1 MTAGEPRL
9 YLDFNAGAPVLAEAR
24 AAAIAALDAANP
36 SSVHAEG
43 RRSRALVEE
52 SRRAVAQAVGA
63 VPRNVVFTSSA
74 TEAATMALSPHWL
87 IDGVET
93 RIAQLAVLETDH
105 PCIREGGQFPA
116 DAMTRLP
123 VDANGIVD
131 LGAVNE
137 FAARCDADRPGLL
150 ALTLG
155 NSETGVMQPMD
166 GIRAA
171 LAGQNVRLV
180 VDAVQALGRVP
191 LNIAGTCADALLLS
205 GHKLGALKGV
215 GALILQD
222 ESTRPLPLLRGG
234 GQEGGRRA
242 GTEAVTAIV
251 SLGAAIRVAMARLS
265 AEPDRLRDLRD
276 HLEAVI
282 RQRLPDAAVLGA
294 GAERL
299 PNTIGLALPGLRA
312 ETAQMALDLAGIA
325 VSSGSA
331 CSSGKVGR
339 SHVVEAMVAG
349 GLAIAADEGALRVS
363 FGYDTSQAEL
373 DRFADAY
380 VALAG
385 RRRGQGSHDRAA

>member
-9 YLDFNAGAPVLAEAR
+9 YLDFNAGAPLLAEAR

-36 SSVHAEG
+36 SSVHVEG
-43 RRSRALVEE
+43 RRARALVED

-74 TEAATMALSPHWL
+74 TEAATTALSPHWL
-87 IDGVET
+87 IDGVDT
-93 RIAQLAVLETDH
+93 RISQLAVLDTDH
-105 PCIREGGQFPA
+105 PCIREGGQFPT

-191 LNIAGTCADALLLS
+191 LDIAETGADALLLS

-251 SLGAAIRVAMARLS
+251 SLGTAIRVAMARLS

-282 RQRLPDAAVLGA
+282 RQRLPDASVLGA

-299 PNTIGLALPGLRA
+299 PNTVGLALPGLRA

-339 SHVVEAMVAG
+339 SHVIEAMVAG

-363 FGYDTSQAEL
+363 FGYDTSEAEL
-373 DRFADAY
+373 DRFVDAY

-385 RRRGQGSHDRAA
+385 RRRGQGSQDRAA

>member
-9 YLDFNAGAPVLAEAR
+9 YLDFNAGAPLLAEAR

-43 RRSRALVEE
+43 RRSRAIVED
-52 SRRAVAQAVGA
+52 SRRAVAEAVGA
-63 VPRNVVFTSSA
+63 APQNVVFTSGA
-74 TEAATMALSPHWL
+74 TEAAVMALSPLWL

-93 RIAQLAVLETDH
+93 GLAHLAVVDTDH
-105 PCIREGGQFPA
+105 PCIREGGQFSA
-116 DAMTRLP
+116 EAVARLP
-123 VDANGIVD
+123 VDADGIVD
-131 LGAVNE
+131 IAAVAA
-137 FAARCDADRPGLL
+137 FAARCDAERPGLL

-155 NSETGVMQPMD
+155 NSETGVMQPLD
-166 GIRAA
+166 RIKAA
-171 LAGQNVRLV
+171 IAGRNVRLV

-191 LNIAGTCADALLLS
+191 VDVAELGADALLIS

-215 GALILQD
+215 GALILRAG
-222 ESTRPLPLLRGG
+222 STRPLPLLRGG

-242 GTEAVTAIV
+242 GTESVAAIA
-251 SLGAAIRVAMARLS
+251 SLGAAVRVAMARVA
-265 AEPDRLRDLRD
+265 AEPLRLRQLRD
-276 HLEAVI
+276 HLETAI
-282 RQRLPDAAVLGA
+282 RQRVPDAIVLGA
-294 GAERL
+294 DAERL
-299 PNTIGLALPGLRA
+299 PNTVALALPGLRA

-339 SHVVEAMVAG
+339 SHVIEGMVAG